1 MAEIRPSDI
10 MMRDL
15 EVLGSVCPTGAWDA
29 ALALMADGR
38 VNTEALITHT
48 FPLERFA
55 EAYDIA
61 RHGTGG
67 AIKVMLEI

>member
-1 MAEIRPSDI
+1 
-10 MMRDL
+10 
-15 EVLGSVCPTGAWDA
+15 CPTGTWHA
-29 ALALMADGR
+29 ALHLIADGR
-38 VNTEALITHT
+38 VNTEAVITHT

-55 EAYDIA
+55 EAYEVA